1 MNRKGITPIVATV
14 LLMLMAV
21 AAVGSASVF
30 LDDTL
35 TGLQENLEGDLEE
48 EQTVEASDLRI
59 QSAYKGVGGKIN
71 IDVRNSGSVTLNI
84 ERDGSKL
91 WNLYI
96 DGRPQEWT
104 YIDSSRGGG
113 DESITPNEVISLNTT
128 TDYPSSGS
136 SKELSLNGPF
146 ETEDTYICFNSGG
159 PSC

>member
-59 QSAYKGVGGKIN
+59 QSAYRGADGNIN

-84 ERDGSKL
+84 EEDGSKL

-96 DGRPQEWT
+96 DGRPQSWE
-104 YIDSSRGGG
+104 YVGSSRGG
-113 DESITPNEVISLNTT
+113 DESITPNEVISLDTNTG
-128 TDYPSSGS
+128 YPSSGS

-146 ETEDTYICFNSGG
+146 ETEDTYICFNGGG